1 MTRMRRRGII
11 RRRRF
16 SIGLAIVAGTSVLAG
31 MTDAIGLLM
40 AGSFVS
46 FMSGNTT
53 RAAIA
58 VAEGNIDYALLLLG
72 AIAMFIAGNA
82 LGIIVAHNASRR
94 AFAVTATVAL
104 LLAAAAV
111 LGETDYATPQL
122 YLTVL
127 AMGAINAAAEHVEG
141 LPIGLT
147 YVTGAL
153 SRFGR
158 ALGYWLLG
166 DPRSGWGLQI
176 VPWIGM
182 GVGALAG
189 AVMQQTWGAAS
200 LWVAFLWAS
209 MLSLAI
215 WFVPPH
221 IQKRFAQAVSPHRR
235 KAAS

>member
-1 MTRMRRRGII
+1 MTRTRRRGII

-31 MTDAIGLLM
+31 MTDAIGFLM

-53 RAAIA
+53 RAAVA
-58 VAEGNIDYALLLLG
+58 LAEGHLDYALLLLG
-72 AIAMFIAGNA
+72 AIAVFIIGNA
-82 LGIIVAHNASRR
+82 LGIVIAHFASRR

-104 LLAAAAV
+104 LLGAAAM
-111 LGETDYATPQL
+111 LGNTATYSTLQL

-158 ALGYWLLG
+158 AIGYRLIG
-166 DPRSGWGLQI
+166 DHRPGFGFQI

-182 GVGALAG
+182 GFGALAG
-189 AVMQQTWGAAS
+189 ALMQQAWGAAS
-200 LWVAFLWAS
+200 LCVAFCWAAG
-209 MLSLAI
+209 LSAAV
-215 WFVPPH
+215 WFIPPH
-221 IQKRFAQAVSPHRR
+221 IQKRFAQGAPRPSRR
-235 KAAS
+235 K

>member
-1 MTRMRRRGII
+1 MTRMRRRKII
-11 RRRRF
+11 RQRRF

-58 VAEGNIDYALLLLG
+58 LAEGNVGYALLLLG
-72 AIAMFIAGNA
+72 AIAMFITGNA
-82 LGIIVAHNASRR
+82 LGIVIAHNASRR
-94 AFAVTATVAL
+94 AFAVTAAVAAL
-104 LLAAAAV
+104 LGTAAL
-111 LGETDYATPQL
+111 LGETTYATPQL

-158 ALGYWLLG
+158 ALGYWLIG
-166 DPRSGWGLQI
+166 DPRTGWGLQV

-182 GVGALAG
+182 GIGALAG
-189 AVMQQTWGAAS
+189 ALMQHAWGAAS

-209 MLSLAI
+209 ALSLAI
-215 WFVPPH
+215 WFIPPH
-221 IQKRFAQAVSPHRR
+221 IQKRFAQDTQQNRR
-235 KAAS
+235 R

>member
-1 MTRMRRRGII
+1 MTRTRRRGII
-11 RRRRF
+11 KRRRF

-31 MTDAIGLLM
+31 MTDAIGFLM

-53 RAAIA
+53 RAAVA
-58 VAEGNIDYALLLLG
+58 LAEGNTGYALLLLG
-72 AIAMFIAGNA
+72 AIAMFIIGNA
-82 LGIIVAHNASRR
+82 LGIVVAHYASRR
-94 AFAVTATVAL
+94 AFAVTAAVATL
-104 LLAAAAV
+104 LGTAAL
-111 LGETDYATPQL
+111 LGETAWSTLQL

-158 ALGYWLLG
+158 ALGYRLIG
-166 DPRSGWGLQI
+166 EHRPGWGFQI

-182 GVGALAG
+182 GFGALAG
-189 AVMQQTWGAAS
+189 ALMQQAWGAAS
-200 LWVAFLWAS
+200 LWVAFSWAAA
-209 MLSLAI
+209 LSGAI
-215 WFVPPH
+215 WFIPPH
-221 IQKRFAQAVSPHRR
+221 IQKRFAQGAPQPSRQ
-235 KAAS
+235 K